1 MGENLRSKEETSGNF
16 CCMGG
21 KYSAA
26 QEEISATQEKTSGN
40 FGCMGGTS
48 KREKTIRK
56 SGTAKR
62 EKF

>member
-1 MGENLRSKEETSGNF
+1 MRCMHGRKLVQQRGNF
-16 CCMGG
+16 WKLLLHGRKVLRCT
-21 KYSAA
+21 
-26 QEEISATQEKTSGN
+26 EEISGN